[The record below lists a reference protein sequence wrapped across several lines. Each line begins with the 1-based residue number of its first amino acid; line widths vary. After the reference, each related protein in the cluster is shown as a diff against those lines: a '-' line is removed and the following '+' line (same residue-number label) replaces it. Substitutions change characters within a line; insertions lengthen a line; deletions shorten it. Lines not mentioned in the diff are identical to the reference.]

1 MTVLLTAIL
10 VSACL
15 GALVGLIRQWGD
27 QQGAEPGEFAGVRT
41 HTLWAVLGCLAAHL
55 NGTFPYALAV
65 VLVAVPA
72 RPAPPRP
79 RPGSSLPT
87 GPDPAKVFLYAKW
100 GAISVAT
107 LIVLFLI
114 KGIFFSSSP
123 EPAKRPATAP
133 AAPKGP
139 QLGLVATGAVQ
150 VTLRRKNADET
161 EGEIVYTGFLAAGES
176 RSVPRPGALFVE
188 ASMAEILELE
198 INGKRYNLG
207 QMLGNG
213 PRRGQLPAP

>member
-1 MTVLLTAIL
+1 
-10 VSACL
+10 VSTPPFESPAARTSAEE
-15 GALVGLIRQWGD
+15 GEAED
-27 QQGAEPGEFAGVRT
+27 Q
-41 HTLWAVLGCLAAHL
+41 
-55 NGTFPYALAV
+55 
-65 VLVAVPA
+65 VPA
-72 RPAPPRP
+72 RPAPPRA

-100 GAISVAT
+100 GAITVAS

-123 EPAKRPATAP
+123 EPVKRPAPAA

-139 QLGLVATGAVQ
+139 QLGLVANGAVE
-150 VTLRRKNADET
+150 VTLRRKNADDS
-161 EGEIVYTGFLAAGES
+161 EGEIVYTGFLAAGET
-176 RSVPRPGALFVE
+176 RSVPRPGALFVQ
-188 ASMAEILELE
+188 ASVAENLDLE

-207 QMLGNG
+207 QMLGTG